1 MLLLDNIE
9 QQAQSLS
16 RQDQLK
22 LFQFLQQKLFQQGP
36 DNGAAQ
42 PSDDDGLTLTEAPEG
57 YEIQTPWSAYDA
69 YEAAANLKAWMDT
82 LPGPKHLDP
91 DTLIYDDETIIDL
104 THL

>member
-9 QQAQSLS
+9 QQTQSLT
-16 RQDQLK
+16 RQDKLK
-22 LFQFLQQKLFQQGP
+22 LFKFLEQDLFRKGLDTDTLPQ
-36 DNGAAQ
+36 A
-42 PSDDDGLTLTEAPEG
+42 DDGLILTEAPEG